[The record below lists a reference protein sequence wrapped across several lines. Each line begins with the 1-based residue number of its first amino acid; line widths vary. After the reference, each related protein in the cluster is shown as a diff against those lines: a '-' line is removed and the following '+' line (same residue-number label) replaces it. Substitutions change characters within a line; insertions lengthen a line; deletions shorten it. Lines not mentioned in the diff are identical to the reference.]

1 MPCPGK
7 KVGRCRETLWHWN
20 TEEEPT
26 SKAALSSIIVTDTVC
41 PGLALQGNHCWA
53 LRGPGKCVLVAG
65 SVCDVGG
72 GLGRRWSYLNV
83 LFMSQSET
91 VFILQPHSR
100 PEALLLLSQSQW
112 NKEIPVDP

>member
-26 SKAALSSIIVTDTVC
+26 SGAVARSLMGRDGGG
-41 PGLALQGNHCWA
+41 PGGVRRGNHCWGW
-53 LRGPGKCVLVAG
+53 RGAGEGVLVAG
-65 SVCDVGG
+65 SVCDEGG